1 MVIISLS
8 HTETIYQTSGA
19 EFDVVNG
26 VRWGYIFSQ
35 MARESSLA
43 DFHRRNGAV
52 FVESDDWLLPAR
64 FGAHDAE
71 YNAVR
76 SAVGLIDFSHRGLLQ
91 FTGAD
96 RFSFLQ
102 GMLSNDLLALKP
114 FAGHYS
120 TVLNQQGKV
129 LADVRVLCAMNSLYL
144 DFWESL
150 KDKIVT
156 HLSRYLVADEVEIAD
171 RSEAHAILSLQGP
184 QAEALLL
191 RLAGQ
196 AELPRLIA
204 HHVMIDVDGAS
215 ICVVRASHTG
225 EAGFDLIMPKT
236 QLINIA
242 HRLTDTGKQFSAAW
256 IGQEALDTLRIEAGI
271 PRYGTDFG
279 EDNLLLETGLDD
291 HVSFTKGC
299 YLGQEI
305 VERVRSR
312 GHVNKRLS
320 GMLIDGAIPARH
332 GDPIRV
338 GEKPVGMI
346 TSSVYSPTLKR
357 AIALGYIH
365 RDYWEPGTPATVA
378 SGTGFLG
385 ASVTELPFVRS

>member
-1 MVIISLS
+1 MAKQSLLTDS
-8 HTETIYQTSGA
+8 HKDLGAHFTEQDG
-19 EFDVVNG
+19 
-26 VRWGYIFSQ
+26 
-35 MARESSLA
+35 
-43 DFHRRNGAV
+43 
-52 FVESDDWLLPAR
+52 WLLPAQ
-64 FGAHDAE
+64 FATAE
-71 YNAVR
+71 VEYAAVR
-76 SAVGLIDFSHRGLLQ
+76 SNVGLIDLSHRGLLQ
-91 FTGAD
+91 LTGAD

-150 KDKIVT
+150 KDKIVA
-156 HLSRYLVADEVEIAD
+156 HLNRYLVADEVEIAD
-171 RSEAHAILSLQGP
+171 RSEEHAMLSLQGP

-191 RLAGQ
+191 RLAGP
-196 AELPRLIA
+196 AELPKLIA
-204 HHVMIDVDGAS
+204 HHAMINADGAS

-225 EAGFDLIMPKT
+225 EEGFDLIIPKAALVNVA
-236 QLINIA
+236 Q
-242 HRLTDTGKQFSAAW
+242 RLTDIGKQFSAAW

-271 PRYGTDFG
+271 PRYGTDFT

-320 GMLIDGAIPARH
+320 GLLIDGAIPARH

-338 GEKPVGMI
+338 YEKPVGMI
-346 TSSVYSPTLKR
+346 TSSVYSPRLKR
-357 AIALGYIH
+357 AIALGFIH
-365 RDYWEPGTPATVA
+365 RDHWEPGTPVTVD
-378 SGTGFLG
+378 SGGGLLP
-385 ASVTELPFVRS
+385 ASVTELPFLKS